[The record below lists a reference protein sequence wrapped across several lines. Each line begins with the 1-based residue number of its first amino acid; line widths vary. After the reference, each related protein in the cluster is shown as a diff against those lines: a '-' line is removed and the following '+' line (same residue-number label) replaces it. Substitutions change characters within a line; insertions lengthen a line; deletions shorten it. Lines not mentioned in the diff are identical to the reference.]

1 MQWQK
6 NYQAHSF
13 LYSPCHTRIKGE
25 HVFVCVFPICIT
37 EAAVWKFPGPSNN
50 KIRAF
55 SLMTL
60 WTKNHCAGMRTGLDC
75 ISLTII
81 ARQQLGNTFLCLWGI
96 IFHKVHVISNF
107 VSSSL
112 MSPLI
117 SNQCSWAYHKKCK
130 LWDSYNGCYEELYH
144 QKVIW
149 HFREAC
155 CFHLQG
161 WSIS

>member
-96 IFHKVHVISNF
+96 IVQKVHVISNF

-117 SNQCSWAYHKKCK
+117 SNHVHEHITRSVSSEILTTAVMK
-130 LWDSYNGCYEELYH
+130 SYIIRKSSDISEKH
-144 QKVIW
+144 VASI
-149 HFREAC
+149 FRVEV
-155 CFHLQG
+155 
-161 WSIS
+161 